1 MTMARAAEPALLPL
15 LVWREQDE
23 VARLQAE
30 REKLVQR
37 VAALRPHSHRR
48 IELQARLRD
57 LTVRQ
62 LQLLAEIGGRA

>member
-1 MTMARAAEPALLPL
+1 MARRAEPAMLPL

-23 VARLQAE
+23 VARLQA
-30 REKLVQR
+30 QR
-37 VAALRPHSHRR
+37 DDLARRIAVLRPHSHRR

-57 LTVRQ
+57 LTARQ

>member
-1 MTMARAAEPALLPL
+1 MIMARAVQPASLPL

-30 REKLVQR
+30 RDRLVQR

-57 LTVRQ
+57 LTARQ
-62 LQLLAEIGGRA
+62 LQLLADIGGRA